1 MKKNNKMK
9 KNSFVE
15 GTIVAYMSIL
25 ITKVIGALYVIPFY
39 NIIGTEGGVLYSY
52 AYNVYN
58 LFLNISISGIPTAVA
73 IIIAEYNAL
82 KKFNDREKTF
92 NLANKLIGII
102 AVVCFI
108 LMFTFA
114 KYIGLFFVGDLED
127 GTDVNSIVLVVRT
140 ISFCLLVIPFL
151 SVLRGYL
158 QGNKFINYSAD
169 SQLVEQIVR
178 IIVVLVGSYVAI
190 NLLHYSV
197 PVGVSVALS
206 GTVLGG
212 IAAYL
217 LLRLRVRKAK
227 MHLNEGV
234 TSLKDATEKD
244 KKIINKIIKYSIPII
259 IVSVT
264 QNMYEITD
272 MKLIIKGLY
281 MIGYNAS
288 KSEYLASIV
297 VTWTPKICMI
307 INALAIGLCTSVIPF
322 IVTSYTEKNYEE
334 LNRKFNQAINI
345 ILAVSIPLSAF
356 IIIFSDEVFRM
367 FYGASEEGK
376 YVLSVMAITSIF
388 FSLQLVI
395 NMILQ
400 GMKNFKMVYINTFV
414 GIIINIILDIPLILL
429 FNKTGVIPPYL
440 GSLFATMIGLSV
452 SGIVVAISLRKQFNF
467 RYGNILATLTK
478 TIFGTA
484 IMAIVVFLLKEYLFT
499 TNVHRILLIV
509 ELGLIGILGVGTFLL
524 IGIKTGLIDEVLGK
538 GFFKKI
544 LSRFKRGKK
553 NEE

>member
-1 MKKNNKMK
+1 MKKNIKMK

-15 GTIVAYMSIL
+15 GTIVAYISIL

-92 NLANKLIGII
+92 KLANKLIGII
-102 AVVCFI
+102 ALVCFI
-108 LMFTFA
+108 LMFVFA

-140 ISFCLLVIPFL
+140 ISFCLLIIPFL

-158 QGNKFINYSAD
+158 QGNKYLNYSSD

-190 NLLHYSV
+190 NLLHYSI

-212 IAAYL
+212 LAAYL
-217 LLRLRVRKAK
+217 LLRIRVKKAK
-227 MHLNEGV
+227 MHLNEGF

-244 KKIINKIIKYSIPII
+244 KKIIDKIIKYSIPII

-264 QNMYEITD
+264 QNIYEITD

-281 MIGYNAS
+281 MIGYTAS

-322 IVTSYTEKNYEE
+322 IVASHTEKNYKE

-400 GMKNFKMVYINTFV
+400 GMKNFKMVYINTFL
-414 GIIINIILDIPLILL
+414 GIIINILLDIPLILL
-429 FNKTGVIPPYL
+429 FNKTGIIPPYL
-440 GSLFATMIGLSV
+440 GSLFATMTGLFISEL
-452 SGIVVAISLRKQFNF
+452 VVAISLRKQFNF

-484 IMAIVVFLLKEYLFT
+484 IMAIVVYLLKNYLFT
-499 TNVHRILLIV
+499 TSVHRILLIV
-509 ELGLIGILGVGTFLL
+509 ELALIGVLGVGTFLL
-524 IGIKTGLIDEVLGK
+524 IGIKTGLMDEVLGE
-538 GFFKKI
+538 GFFNKI
-544 LSRFKRGKK
+544 LSKFKRGKK

>member
-1 MKKNNKMK
+1 MR

-15 GTIVAYMSIL
+15 GTVVAYISIL
-25 ITKVIGALYVIPFY
+25 ITKIIGAVYVIPFY
-39 NIIGTEGGVLYSY
+39 EIIGTDGGVLYSY

-92 NLANKLIGII
+92 NLANKIIGLIAI
-102 AVVCFI
+102 VCFL
-108 LMFTFA
+108 LMFIFA
-114 KYIGLFFVGDLED
+114 KYIGLFFVGDLKD

-140 ISFCLLVIPFL
+140 ISFCLLIIPFL

-158 QGNKFINYSAD
+158 QGNKYLNAPSQ
-169 SQLVEQIVR
+169 SQLIEQIVR

-197 PVGVSVALS
+197 PIGVSVALS

-212 IAAYL
+212 IAAYIF
-217 LLRLRVRKAK
+217 LRIKLSKSRLQLK
-227 MHLNEGV
+227 EGV

-244 KKIINKIIKYSIPII
+244 KKIINKIINYSIPII
-259 IVSVT
+259 IVAVT
-264 QNMYEITD
+264 QNIYEITD
-272 MKLIIKGLY
+272 QKLIIKGLY
-281 MIGYNAS
+281 MIGYSAS

-307 INALAIGLCTSVIPF
+307 INALATGLCTSVIPF

-345 ILAVSIPLSAF
+345 ILAVSIPMSLFLMVYS
-356 IIIFSDEVFRM
+356 SEVYRI
-367 FYGASEEGK
+367 FYGTSNEGK
-376 YVLSVMAITSIF
+376 YVLMVMTITSIL

-400 GMKNFKMVYINTFV
+400 GMKKFKMVYINTIT
-414 GIIINIILDIPLILL
+414 GIVINILLDIPMILL
-429 FNKTGVIPPYL
+429 LNKLGFPPYL
-440 GSLFATMIGLSV
+440 GSLFATMIGLFISEL
-452 SGIVVAISLRKQFNF
+452 IVAISLRKEFKFKYRTIVNTLLKTLLKTLL
-467 RYGNILATLTK
+467 GIIPMGIVIILIKMFLFTT
-478 TIFGTA
+478 
-484 IMAIVVFLLKEYLFT
+484 MVNRIVLIGELILIGLAGIGVFLLVSYKSG
-499 TNVHRILLIV
+499 LL
-509 ELGLIGILGVGTFLL
+509 
-524 IGIKTGLIDEVLGK
+524 DEVLGK
-538 GFFKKI
+538 DFFKRI
-544 LSRFKRGKK
+544 LSKFKRGKK

>member
-1 MKKNNKMK
+1 MR

-15 GTIVAYMSIL
+15 GTVVAYISIL
-25 ITKVIGALYVIPFY
+25 ITKILGAIYVIPFY
-39 NIIGTEGGVLYSY
+39 NIIGTDGGVLYSY

-92 NLANKLIGII
+92 SLANKLIGII
-102 AVVCFI
+102 AVICFL
-108 LMFTFA
+108 LMFIFA
-114 KYIGLFFVGDLED
+114 KYMGLFFVGDLED
-127 GTDVNSIVLVVRT
+127 GTDINSIVLVVRT
-140 ISFCLLVIPFL
+140 ISFCLLIIPFL

-158 QGNKFINYSAD
+158 QGNKYLNAPSN
-169 SQLVEQIVR
+169 SQLIEQVVR

-190 NLLHYSV
+190 NLLHYET
-197 PVGVSVALS
+197 PIGVSVALS

-217 LLRLRVRKAK
+217 FLRYKLSKSRLQLK
-227 MHLNEGV
+227 EGV

-264 QNMYEITD
+264 QNIYEITD

-281 MIGYNAS
+281 MIGYTAS

-345 ILAVSIPLSAF
+345 ILTVSIPLSSFLMVFA
-356 IIIFSDEVFRM
+356 SEVYRI
-367 FYGASEEGK
+367 FYGTSIEGK
-376 YVLSVMAITSIF
+376 YVLMVMTVTSIL

-400 GMKNFKMVYINTFV
+400 GMKKFRLVYINTLT
-414 GIIINIILDIPLILL
+414 GIVINILLDIPMILL
-429 FNKTGVIPPYL
+429 LNKYGLPPYL
-440 GSLFATMIGLSV
+440 GSLFATMTGLFISEL
-452 SGIVVAISLRKQFNF
+452 IVAIALRKEFKFKYRTIVNT
-467 RYGNILATLTK
+467 ILKTLL
-478 TIFGTA
+478 GTA
-484 IMAIVVFLLKEYLFT
+484 AMAAVIILIKKFLFT
-499 TNVHRILLIV
+499 TMVNRILLIG
-509 ELGLIGILGVGTFLL
+509 ELCLIGVVGVGIFLL
-524 IGIKTGLIDEVLGK
+524 IAHLTGLLDETLGK
-538 GFFKKI
+538 DFFKKVI
-544 LSRFKRGKK
+544 SRFKRGKK

>member
-1 MKKNNKMK
+1 MIKNRKAK

-15 GTIVAYMSIL
+15 GTIVAYISIL
-25 ITKVIGALYVIPFY
+25 ITKILGAIYVIPFY
-39 NIIGTEGGVLYSY
+39 NIIGTSGGVLYSY

-73 IIIAEYNAL
+73 ILIAEYNAL

-92 NLANKLIGII
+92 HLANKIIGII
-102 AVVCFI
+102 SLVCFV
-108 LMFTFA
+108 LMFGFA

-127 GTDVNSIVLVVRT
+127 GTNINSIVLVIRT

-158 QGNKFINYSAD
+158 QGNKYINYSSD
-169 SQLVEQIVR
+169 SQLIEQIVR

-190 NLLHYSV
+190 NVLHYDI

-212 IAAYL
+212 VAAYL
-217 LLRLRVRKAK
+217 VLRLRLIKVRVQLK
-227 MHLNEGV
+227 EGV
-234 TSLKDATEKD
+234 TSKKDATDSD
-244 KKIINKIIKYSIPII
+244 KTIMNRIIRYSIPII
-259 IVSVT
+259 VVAVT
-264 QNMYEITD
+264 QNIYEITD

-281 MIGYNAS
+281 MIGYPAE

-307 INALAIGLCTSVIPF
+307 INALATGLCTSVIPF
-322 IVTSYTEKNYEE
+322 IVTSYTEKNYPE

-345 ILAVSIPLSAF
+345 ILAVSIPLSIF
-356 IIIFSDEVFRM
+356 IIIFSDEVYRI
-367 FYGASEEGK
+367 FYGPSVEGK
-376 YVLSVMAITSIF
+376 YILCVMAVTSIF
-388 FSLQLVI
+388 FSLQLVV

-400 GMKNFKMVYINTFV
+400 GMKNFKMVYVNTV
-414 GIIINIILDIPLILL
+414 TGIVINILLDIPLILFL
-429 FNKTGVIPPYL
+429 NKTPVPPYL
-440 GSLFATMIGLSV
+440 GSLFATMTGLAISEL
-452 SGIVVAISLRKQFNF
+452 IVVIYLKKKYSFHYR
-467 RYGNILATLTK
+467 NIIATLFK

-484 IMAIVVFLLKEYLFT
+484 IMAIVVYLLKEYLFT
-499 TNVHRILLIV
+499 TLVNRFLLII
-509 ELGLIGILGVGTFLL
+509 ELGLIGVLGVGVFLA
-524 IGIKTGLIDEVLGK
+524 IAYKTKLMDEVLGE
-538 GFFKKI
+538 GFFKR
-544 LSRFKRGKK
+544 LLGRFKRGKK

>member
-1 MKKNNKMK
+1 MR

-15 GTIVAYMSIL
+15 GTVVAYISIL
-25 ITKVIGALYVIPFY
+25 ITKIIGAVYVIPFY
-39 NIIGTEGGVLYSY
+39 EIIGTDGGVLYSY

-92 NLANKLIGII
+92 NLANKIIGLIAI
-102 AVVCFI
+102 VCFL
-108 LMFTFA
+108 LMFIFA
-114 KYIGLFFVGDLED
+114 KYIGLFFVGDLKD

-140 ISFCLLVIPFL
+140 ISFCLLIIPFL

-158 QGNKFINYSAD
+158 QGNKYLNAPSQ
-169 SQLVEQIVR
+169 SQLIEQIVR

-197 PVGVSVALS
+197 PIGVSVALS

-212 IAAYL
+212 IAAYIF
-217 LLRLRVRKAK
+217 LRIKLSKSRLQLK
-227 MHLNEGV
+227 EGV

-244 KKIINKIIKYSIPII
+244 KKIINKIINYSIPII
-259 IVSVT
+259 IVAVT
-264 QNMYEITD
+264 QNIYEITD
-272 MKLIIKGLY
+272 QKLIIKGLY
-281 MIGYNAS
+281 MIGYSAS

-307 INALAIGLCTSVIPF
+307 INALATGLCTSVIPF

-345 ILAVSIPLSAF
+345 ILAVSIPMSLFLMVYS
-356 IIIFSDEVFRM
+356 SEVYRI
-367 FYGASEEGK
+367 FYGTSNEGK
-376 YVLSVMAITSIF
+376 YVLMVMTITSIL

-400 GMKNFKMVYINTFV
+400 GMKKFKMVYINTIT
-414 GIIINIILDIPLILL
+414 GIVINILLDIPMILL
-429 FNKTGVIPPYL
+429 LNKLGFPPYL
-440 GSLFATMIGLSV
+440 GSLFATMIGLFISEL
-452 SGIVVAISLRKQFNF
+452 IVAISLRKEFKFKYRTIVNTLLKTLL
-467 RYGNILATLTK
+467 GIIPMGIVIILIKMFLFTT
-478 TIFGTA
+478 
-484 IMAIVVFLLKEYLFT
+484 MVNRIVLIGELILIGLAGIGVFLLVSYKSG
-499 TNVHRILLIV
+499 LL
-509 ELGLIGILGVGTFLL
+509 
-524 IGIKTGLIDEVLGK
+524 DEVLGK
-538 GFFKKI
+538 DFFKRI
-544 LSRFKRGKK
+544 LSKFKRGKK

>member
-1 MKKNNKMK
+1 MK

-15 GTIVAYMSIL
+15 GTVVAYISIL
-25 ITKVIGALYVIPFY
+25 ITKILGALYVIPFY
-39 NIIGTEGGVLYSY
+39 KIIGTDGGVLYSY

-73 IIIAEYNAL
+73 IIIAEYNTL

-92 NLANKLIGII
+92 HLANKLIGII
-102 AVVCFI
+102 AVVCFL
-108 LMFTFA
+108 LMFIFA

-140 ISFCLLVIPFL
+140 ISFCLLIIPFL

-158 QGNKFINYSAD
+158 QGNKYLNDPSY
-169 SQLVEQIVR
+169 SQLIEQIAR

-197 PVGVSVALS
+197 PIGVSVALS
-206 GTVLGG
+206 GTVIGG
-212 IAAYL
+212 ICAFIF
-217 LLRLRVRKAK
+217 LRIKLSKSRLQLK
-227 MHLNEGV
+227 EGV
-234 TSLKDATEKD
+234 TSLTEATEKD
-244 KKIINKIIKYSIPII
+244 KRIIGKIIKYSIPII

-264 QNMYEITD
+264 QNIYEITD
-272 MKLIIKGLY
+272 QKLIIKGLY
-281 MIGYNAS
+281 MIGYTAT

-322 IVTSYTEKNYEE
+322 VVTSFTEKKFDE

-345 ILAVSIPLSAF
+345 ILTVSIPLSACL
-356 IIIFSDEVFRM
+356 IIFASEAYRI
-367 FYGASEEGK
+367 FYGTSHEGK
-376 YVLSVMAITSIF
+376 YVLMVMSVTSIL

-400 GMKNFKMVYINTFV
+400 GMKKFKLVYINTLT
-414 GIIINIILDIPLILL
+414 GIVINIILDIPMILFL
-429 FNKTGVIPPYL
+429 NKIGIPPYL
-440 GSLFATMIGLSV
+440 GSLFATMTGLLISEL
-452 SGIVVAISLRKQFNF
+452 IVAISLRKDFKF
-467 RYGNILATLTK
+467 KYGNIFSTLFK
-478 TIFGTA
+478 SILGTLV
-484 IMAIVVFLLKEYLFT
+484 MAGVLILIKKFLFT
-499 TNVHRILLIV
+499 TLVNRW
-509 ELGLIGILGVGTFLL
+509 LL
-524 IGIKTGLIDEVLGK
+524 IGEVGIICLAGVGIYLLIGHFTGLIDEVLGK
-538 GFFKKI
+538 DFFKKI
-544 LSRFKRGKK
+544 LSKFKRGKK

>member
-1 MKKNNKMK
+1 MK

-15 GTIVAYMSIL
+15 GTVVAYISIL
-25 ITKVIGALYVIPFY
+25 ITKIIGAIYVIPFY
-39 NIIGTEGGVLYSY
+39 DIIGTDGGVLYSY

-92 NLANKLIGII
+92 SLANKIIGII
-102 AVVCFI
+102 AFVCFL
-108 LMFTFA
+108 LMFIFA
-114 KYIGLFFVGDLED
+114 KYIGLFFVGDLKD
-127 GTDVNSIVLVVRT
+127 GTDINSIILVIRT
-140 ISFCLLVIPFL
+140 ISFCLLIIPFL

-158 QGNKFINYSAD
+158 QGNKYLNAPSQ
-169 SQLVEQIVR
+169 SQLIEQIVR

-217 LLRLRVRKAK
+217 FLRYKLSKSRLQLR
-227 MHLNEGV
+227 EGV

-244 KKIINKIIKYSIPII
+244 KRIINKIIKYSIPII

-264 QNMYEITD
+264 QDLYNLAD

-281 MIGYNAS
+281 MIGYTAT

-322 IVTSYTEKNYEE
+322 IVTSFTEKNYDE

-345 ILAVSIPLSAF
+345 ILAVSIPLSLF
-356 IIIFSDEVFRM
+356 IIVYSSEVYRI
-367 FYGASEEGK
+367 FYGTSVEGK
-376 YVLSVMAITSIF
+376 YVLCAMAITSIL

-400 GMKNFKMVYINTFV
+400 GMKKFKLVYINTATGLV
-414 GIIINIILDIPLILL
+414 INILLDIPIILIL
-429 FNKTGVIPPYL
+429 NKTNILPPYL
-440 GSLFATMIGLSV
+440 GSLIATNIGLFISEL
-452 SGIVVAISLRKQFNF
+452 IVAISLRKEF
-467 RYGNILATLTK
+467 RFKYR
-478 TIFGTA
+478 TIVNT
-484 IMAIVVFLLKEYLFT
+484 LLKTTLGTVIMTIIIVLIKKFLFT
-499 TNVHRILLIV
+499 TLVNR
-509 ELGLIGILGVGTFLL
+509 FLL
-524 IGIKTGLIDEVLGK
+524 IGELAVIGIIGVGVYVLIAYKTKLLDEVLGPD
-538 GFFKKI
+538 FFKKI
-544 LSRFKRGKK
+544 FDRFKRK
-553 NEE
+553 NVGNN

>member
-1 MKKNNKMK
+1 MR

-15 GTIVAYMSIL
+15 GTVVAYISIL
-25 ITKVIGALYVIPFY
+25 ITKIIGAVYVIPFY
-39 NIIGTEGGVLYSY
+39 EIIGTDGGVLYSY

-92 NLANKLIGII
+92 NLANKIIGII
-102 AVVCFI
+102 AVVCFL
-108 LMFTFA
+108 LMFIFA
-114 KYIGLFFVGDLED
+114 KYIGLFFVGDLKD

-140 ISFCLLVIPFL
+140 ISFCLLIIPFL

-158 QGNKFINYSAD
+158 QGNKYLNAPSQ
-169 SQLVEQIVR
+169 SQLIEQIVR

-197 PVGVSVALS
+197 PIGVSVALS

-212 IAAYL
+212 IAAYIF
-217 LLRLRVRKAK
+217 LRIKLSKSRLQLK
-227 MHLNEGV
+227 EGV

-244 KKIINKIIKYSIPII
+244 KKIINKIINYSIPII
-259 IVSVT
+259 IVAVT
-264 QNMYEITD
+264 QNIYEITD
-272 MKLIIKGLY
+272 QKLIIKGLY
-281 MIGYNAS
+281 MIGYSAS

-307 INALAIGLCTSVIPF
+307 INALATGLCTSVIPF

-345 ILAVSIPLSAF
+345 ILAVSIPMSLF
-356 IIIFSDEVFRM
+356 IMVYSSEVYRI
-367 FYGASEEGK
+367 FYGTSNEGK
-376 YVLSVMAITSIF
+376 YVLMVMTITSIL

-400 GMKNFKMVYINTFV
+400 GMKKFKMVYINTIT
-414 GIIINIILDIPLILL
+414 GIVINILLDIPMILL
-429 FNKTGVIPPYL
+429 LNKFGFPPYL
-440 GSLFATMIGLSV
+440 GSLFATMIGLFISEL
-452 SGIVVAISLRKQFNF
+452 IVAISLRKEFKFKYRSIVNTLLKTLL
-467 RYGNILATLTK
+467 GIIPMGIVIILIKMFLFTTLVNR
-478 TIFGTA
+478 
-484 IMAIVVFLLKEYLFT
+484 IVLIGELILIGLAGIGVFLLVSYKSG
-499 TNVHRILLIV
+499 LL
-509 ELGLIGILGVGTFLL
+509 
-524 IGIKTGLIDEVLGK
+524 DEVLGK
-538 GFFKKI
+538 DFFKKL
-544 LSRFKRGKK
+544 LSKFKRGKK

>member
-1 MKKNNKMK
+1 MR

-15 GTIVAYMSIL
+15 GTVVAYISIL
-25 ITKVIGALYVIPFY
+25 ITKIIGALYVIPFY
-39 NIIGTEGGVLYSY
+39 EIIGTDGGVLYSY

-92 NLANKLIGII
+92 NLANKIIGII
-102 AVVCFI
+102 AIVCFL
-108 LMFTFA
+108 LMFIFA
-114 KYIGLFFVGDLED
+114 KYIGLFFVGDLKD
-127 GTDVNSIVLVVRT
+127 GTDINSIVLVVRT
-140 ISFCLLVIPFL
+140 ISFCLLIIPFL

-158 QGNKFINYSAD
+158 QGNKYLNAPSQ
-169 SQLVEQIVR
+169 SQLIEQIVR

-197 PVGVSVALS
+197 PIGVSVALS

-212 IAAYL
+212 IAAYIF
-217 LLRLRVRKAK
+217 LRIKLSKSRLQLK
-227 MHLNEGV
+227 EGV

-244 KKIINKIIKYSIPII
+244 KKIINKIINYSIPII
-259 IVSVT
+259 IVAVT
-264 QNMYEITD
+264 QNIYEITD
-272 MKLIIKGLY
+272 QKLIIKGLY
-281 MIGYNAS
+281 MIGYSAS

-307 INALAIGLCTSVIPF
+307 INALATGLCTSVIPF

-345 ILAVSIPLSAF
+345 ILAVSIPMSLFLMVYS
-356 IIIFSDEVFRM
+356 SEVYRI
-367 FYGASEEGK
+367 FYGTSSEGK
-376 YVLSVMAITSIF
+376 YVLMVMTITSIL

-400 GMKNFKMVYINTFV
+400 GMKKFKMVYINTIT
-414 GIIINIILDIPLILL
+414 GIVINILLDIPMILL
-429 FNKTGVIPPYL
+429 LNKLGFPPYL
-440 GSLFATMIGLSV
+440 GSLFATMIGLFISEL
-452 SGIVVAISLRKQFNF
+452 IVAISLRKEFKFKYRTIVNTLLKTLL
-467 RYGNILATLTK
+467 GIVPMGIVIILIKMFLFTTK
-478 TIFGTA
+478 VNRLLLIGELILIGLA
-484 IMAIVVFLLKEYLFT
+484 GIGVFLLVSYKSG
-499 TNVHRILLIV
+499 LL
-509 ELGLIGILGVGTFLL
+509 
-524 IGIKTGLIDEVLGK
+524 DEVLGK
-538 GFFKKI
+538 DFFKRI
-544 LSRFKRGKK
+544 LSKFKRGKK

>member
-1 MKKNNKMK
+1 MR

-15 GTIVAYMSIL
+15 GTVVAYISIL
-25 ITKVIGALYVIPFY
+25 ITKIIGAVYVIPFY
-39 NIIGTEGGVLYSY
+39 EIIGTDGGVLYSY

-92 NLANKLIGII
+92 NLANKIIGLIAI
-102 AVVCFI
+102 VCFL
-108 LMFTFA
+108 LMFIFA
-114 KYIGLFFVGDLED
+114 KYIGLFFVGDLKD

-140 ISFCLLVIPFL
+140 ISFCLLIIPFL

-158 QGNKFINYSAD
+158 QGNKYLNAPSQ
-169 SQLVEQIVR
+169 SQLIEQIVR

-197 PVGVSVALS
+197 PIGVSVALS

-212 IAAYL
+212 IAAYIF
-217 LLRLRVRKAK
+217 LRIKLSKSRLQLK
-227 MHLNEGV
+227 EGV

-244 KKIINKIIKYSIPII
+244 KKIINKIINYSIPII
-259 IVSVT
+259 IVAVT
-264 QNMYEITD
+264 QNIYEITD
-272 MKLIIKGLY
+272 QKLIIKGLY
-281 MIGYNAS
+281 MIGYSAS

-307 INALAIGLCTSVIPF
+307 INALATGLCTSVIPF

-345 ILAVSIPLSAF
+345 ILAVSIPMSLFLMVYS
-356 IIIFSDEVFRM
+356 SEVYRI
-367 FYGASEEGK
+367 FYGTSNEGK
-376 YVLSVMAITSIF
+376 YVLMVMTITSIL

-400 GMKNFKMVYINTFV
+400 GMKKFKMVYINTIT
-414 GIIINIILDIPLILL
+414 GIVINILLDIPMILL
-429 FNKTGVIPPYL
+429 LNKLGFPPYL
-440 GSLFATMIGLSV
+440 GSLFATMIGLFISEL
-452 SGIVVAISLRKQFNF
+452 IVAISLRKEFKFKYRSIVNTLLKTLL
-467 RYGNILATLTK
+467 GIIPMGIVIILIKMFLFTT
-478 TIFGTA
+478 
-484 IMAIVVFLLKEYLFT
+484 MVNRIVLIGELILIGLAGIGVFLLVSY
-499 TNVHRILLIV
+499 
-509 ELGLIGILGVGTFLL
+509 
-524 IGIKTGLIDEVLGK
+524 KTGLLDEVLGK
-538 GFFKKI
+538 DFFKRI
-544 LSRFKRGKK
+544 LSKFKRGKK

>member
-1 MKKNNKMK
+1 MR

-15 GTIVAYMSIL
+15 GTVVAYISIL
-25 ITKVIGALYVIPFY
+25 ITKIIGAVYVIPFY
-39 NIIGTEGGVLYSY
+39 EIIGTDGGVLYSY

-92 NLANKLIGII
+92 NLANKIIGII

-108 LMFTFA
+108 LMFAFA
-114 KYIGLFFVGDLED
+114 RYIGLFFVGDLKD

-140 ISFCLLVIPFL
+140 ISFCLLIIPFL

-158 QGNKFINYSAD
+158 QGNKYLNAPSQ
-169 SQLVEQIVR
+169 SQLIEQIVR

-197 PVGVSVALS
+197 PIGVSVALS

-212 IAAYL
+212 IAAYIF
-217 LLRLRVRKAK
+217 LRIKLSKSRLQLK
-227 MHLNEGV
+227 EGV

-244 KKIINKIIKYSIPII
+244 KKIINKIIQYSIPII
-259 IVSVT
+259 IVAVT
-264 QNMYEITD
+264 QNIYEITD
-272 MKLIIKGLY
+272 QKLIIKGLY
-281 MIGYNAS
+281 MIGYSAT

-307 INALAIGLCTSVIPF
+307 INALATGLCTSVIPF

-345 ILAVSIPLSAF
+345 ILAVSIPLSSFLIVYA
-356 IIIFSDEVFRM
+356 SEVYRI
-367 FYGASEEGK
+367 FYGTSNEGK
-376 YVLSVMAITSIF
+376 YVLMVMTITSIL

-400 GMKNFKMVYINTFV
+400 GMKKFKMVYINTII
-414 GIIINIILDIPLILL
+414 GIVINILLDIPMILL
-429 FNKTGVIPPYL
+429 LNKLGFPPYL
-440 GSLFATMIGLSV
+440 GSLFATMIGLFISEL
-452 SGIVVAISLRKQFNF
+452 IVAISLRKEFKFKYRTIINT
-467 RYGNILATLTK
+467 ILKTLLG
-478 TIFGTA
+478 IIPMVA
-484 IMAIVVFLLKEYLFT
+484 VIVLIKMFFFT
-499 TNVHRILLIV
+499 TLVNRILLIG
-509 ELGLIGILGVGTFLL
+509 ELCLIGLVGVGIFLL
-524 IGIKTGLIDEVLGK
+524 ISHFTGLLDEVLGK
-538 GFFKKI
+538 GFFNRI